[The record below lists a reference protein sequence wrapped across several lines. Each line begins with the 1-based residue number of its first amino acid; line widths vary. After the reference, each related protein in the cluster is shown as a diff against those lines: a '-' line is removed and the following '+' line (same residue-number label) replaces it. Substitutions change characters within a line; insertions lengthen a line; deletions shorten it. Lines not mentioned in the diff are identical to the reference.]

1 VILLVV
7 LREEFRQ
14 VGDGLVRDFTD
25 VEVLQR
31 VDDITTIWGSVGF
44 RWLLVWQPEWKEWA
58 PIDHSVARTLLCS
71 PVGIAV
77 VNHD

>member
-1 VILLVV
+1 MV

-14 VGDGLVRDFTD
+14 VDDGLVRDVTE

-31 VDDITTIWGSVGF
+31 VDDITTIRRSVGF

-58 PIDHSVARTLLCS
+58 PIDYGVTRPVLGS
-71 PVGIAV
+71 PMGIAV
-77 VNHD
+77 VNHV